1 MTKQEELPSAEH
13 SDLVGEC
20 LFRLEDV
27 VKYYANGNVTAV
39 NHVSLSIDRGEYLV
53 IMGPSGCGKSTLLNL
68 IGALDKPTSGEIYF
82 RNEPLSKYPSLD
94 RFRASEI
101 GFVFQAF
108 HLLPTLN
115 ALENVQVPMF
125 VMPWSVSKRV
135 ARAKELLELVG
146 MSHRST
152 ALPSRLSIGE
162 RQRVAIARSLAN
174 EPCVLLA
181 DEPTG
186 NLDSKTGEEVLD
198 IFSKLHQERGTT
210 TVIIT
215 HSPEL
220 SKRGERVVHMID
232 GRIGKIETRQS

>member
-1 MTKQEELPSAEH
+1 MTKHEELPLVERSDAAE
-13 SDLVGEC
+13 GC
-20 LFRLEDV
+20 MFRLEDV

-39 NHVSLSIDRGEYLV
+39 NHVSLTIERGEYLV

-82 RNEPLSKYPSLD
+82 RNEPLSKHPSLD

-125 VMPWSVSKRV
+125 VMPWNVSKRV

-146 MSHRST
+146 MSHRSNS
-152 ALPSRLSIGE
+152 LPSRLSIGE

-186 NLDSKTGEEVLD
+186 NLDSKTGGEVLD

-215 HSPEL
+215 HSLEL

-232 GRIGKIETRQS
+232 GRIGKIETRHP